1 MQFHELCLS
10 LLKANRTMPS
20 EEKQSAL
27 VDSPPDTMLVLPE
40 AAEQEHLPRL
50 IAGLRRS
57 TRTAEGDVQF
67 LQRRVQKLKAEE
79 EHVWKKLE
87 SAREL
92 REKSESAR
100 QRRQEE
106 AEARASQKQRLLDEQ
121 ARERARLHDERDAHR
136 HSLFLARSKLAMQK
150 RERSS
155 RLRTESRELS
165 QERIAKHN
173 AHDKN
178 AAHHHQL
185 IVDMHVRALQSRNE
199 QHQSQQREAVVLRE
213 KQHQQVSL
221 AASLLTEEAQ
231 IIHRLQQIKR
241 ETTSVLSGTVSSAGL
256 TPSPRKPP
264 RPPAASPIA
273 PSPHSA
279 RRDVS

>member
-1 MQFHELCLS
+1 
-10 LLKANRTMPS
+10 MPS

-87 SAREL
+87 SAREQ

-199 QHQSQQREAVVLRE
+199 QHQSQQRSREHLHESEAVVLRE

-264 RPPAASPIA
+264 RPPVASPIA